1 MRENT
6 ALDDKLQGETRS
18 YGFDWTP
25 YLAAGDSPAGNP
37 APPEM
42 LYGNVTVGPNILAAN
57 VQTFEL
63 AAGLVS
69 PVAMLLEIGTTQG
82 ETLQQVV
89 TLNIL

>member
-1 MRENT
+1 MRENV
-6 ALDDKLQGETRS
+6 ALDDKLQGETKR

-25 YLAAGDSPAGNP
+25 YLAAGDSPVGNP
-37 APPEM
+37 AAPDV
-42 LYGNVTVGPNILAAN
+42 LYGAVTVGPNILVGN

-63 AAGLVS
+63 VAGEVGPL
-69 PVAMLLEIGTTQG
+69 AMLLEIETVQA